1 MKLAAAFAPLLMLA
15 FTACVA
21 ADDKNE
27 AAQPLE
33 PLPVTSENAFPNLTF
48 DRALLLTYA
57 PGDADHIFVGEQ
69 RGKIYVFEN
78 DHGVK
83 EKKLFLDFSPKVTYK
98 DRENEEG
105 FLGLAFHPNYQE
117 NGEFFVYYTTSDT
130 PHTSVLSRFKVSAD
144 DPYKADPE
152 SEEEL
157 MRIPQPFWNHN
168 GGTIV
173 FGPDGYLY
181 VALGDG
187 GKANDVFKNSQDL
200 STLLAS
206 ILRIDVDNKQGDLNY
221 AIPADNPF
229 VNKEDARGEIWAYG
243 LRNPWRISFDPKTG
257 LLWCADVGQD
267 LWEEVDI
274 IVKGGNYGWN
284 LREGKHP
291 FEKGGRPSG
300 PRPDLIEPIYEYPH
314 AEGQSIT
321 GGNVYRGSR
330 VPALQGKYLF
340 ADYVTGFHRAL
351 DYNHETGEL
360 KGVYRIDAANNQPVM
375 SFGDDANGEVYYM
388 TTEGKVYRFMGK

>member
-1 MKLAAAFAPLLMLA
+1 MRLATLSLLLACPLFAV
-15 FTACVA
+15 TACA
-21 ADDKNE
+21 AEPPQIK
-27 AAQPLE
+27 
-33 PLPVTSENAFPNLTF
+33 PLPVTSEQAFPKLTF

-57 PGDADHIFVGEQ
+57 PDDTDRIFVGEQ

-78 DHGVK
+78 DQDVQ
-83 EKKLFLDFSPKVTYK
+83 EKKLFLDFSDKVTYK
-98 DRENEEG
+98 DTENEEG
-105 FLGLAFHPNYQE
+105 FLGLAFHPKYKE
-117 NGEFFVYYTTSDT
+117 NGQFFVYYTTSDT
-130 PHTSVLSRFKVSAD
+130 PHTSVISRFTVSAD
-144 DPYKADPE
+144 NPNQADPA
-152 SEEEL
+152 SEQEL

-187 GKANDVFKNSQDL
+187 GKANDAFKTSQDL
-200 STLLAS
+200 SSLLAT

-229 VNKEDARGEIWAYG
+229 VDKEDARGEIWAYG
-243 LRNPWRISFDPKTG
+243 LRNPWRIAFDPKTG
-257 LLWCADVGQD
+257 VLWCADVGQD
-267 LWEEVDI
+267 LWEEVNI

-284 LREGKHP
+284 LREGMHP

-300 PRPDLIEPIYEYPH
+300 PRPELIEPIYEYH
-314 AEGQSIT
+314 HDEGKSIT

-330 VPALQGKYLF
+330 VPALQGKYLL

-351 DYNHETGEL
+351 DYDYEAGEL
-360 KGVYRIDAANNQPVM
+360 KGVYSIAAANNQPVM
-375 SFGDDANGEVYYM
+375 SFGDDADGELYYM
-388 TTEGKVYRFMGK
+388 TTEGKIYRYVAKE